1 MRDIMSVPTGAHQ
14 FRPAAHQFIPA
25 ADPFIPAQISSY
37 PRTSVLICVCHFKLV
52 QIEFRCCTT
61 GIVVAEFAW

>member
-14 FRPAAHQFIPA
+14 FRPAAHRFRPVHINS
-25 ADPFIPAQISSY
+25 DPPHINSD

-61 GIVVAEFAW
+61 GIIVAEFAW